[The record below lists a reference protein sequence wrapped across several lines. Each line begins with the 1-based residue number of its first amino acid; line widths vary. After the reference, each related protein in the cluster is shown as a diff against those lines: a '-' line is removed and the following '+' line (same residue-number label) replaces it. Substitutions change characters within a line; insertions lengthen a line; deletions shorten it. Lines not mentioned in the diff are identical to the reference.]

1 MKALY
6 VKRVYIGYI
15 VSSKQLKTAPLRV
28 FYLLLRIGFVLE
40 ENLIATD
47 WTTTQRNLIFL

>member
-28 FYLLLRIGFVLE
+28 FYLLLRIALFSWKIWLQLTGLQL
-40 ENLIATD
+40 NGI
-47 WTTTQRNLIFL
+47 